1 MVPSGDLTQAANVR
15 LLAMADRA
23 PELATQL
30 EASEQNNR
38 TLRVMSLVSLGL
50 GIGIGGMLGVIF
62 MLVVGYI
69 VQGRAQR

>member
-1 MVPSGDLTQAANVR
+1 
-15 LLAMADRA
+15 MADRA